1 MNLQNW
7 GDGGGCLGA
16 TASEGVPQGSH
27 SRGSCQVK
35 QGGIPDHSSVYTKL
49 GTRAEMIGLRLK
61 TPSLAP
67 RLNMEEEN

>member
-7 GDGGGCLGA
+7 GDGGGCLEPLLP
-16 TASEGVPQGSH
+16 EGCPQGSH
-27 SRGSCQVK
+27 SRAAARSETGWD
-35 QGGIPDHSSVYTKL
+35 PDHSSVYTKL

-67 RLNMEEEN
+67 RLNMEEN